1 MPSLEMAFD
10 FSHVS
15 RSILTPGTRHLTLST
30 IHSEL
35 VDSLISSQLVSV
47 ISPSPAVTGWP
58 NWGKEVSTVLLNVGR
73 ALG

>member
-47 ISPSPAVTGWP
+47 ISPRKRGRSRHKRGERGRGGRGEATG
-58 NWGKEVSTVLLNVGR
+58 V
-73 ALG
+73 